1 MNIEQWE
8 IDSSQSTIRF
18 VIRHF
23 GFSKVGGQFARW
35 SGRVLVPDGDFTRAA
50 LEVEIDA
57 SSIDT
62 ALADRDEHL
71 RRADFFDVTRY
82 PEITFT
88 ARFGRR
94 RVEPDNGTTGAEP
107 DGGTG
112 RMRMSGALTIKGITR
127 QVGIVVEQRERNRD
141 SWGNERVAFTATA
154 RIDRRDFGINGSALA
169 RVVVGNKVD
178 LEIEVE
184 AVRQPAAA
192 RVA

>member
-35 SGRVLVPDGDFTRAA
+35 SGRALVPDGDFTRAA

-62 ALADRDEHL
+62 ALAARDEHL
-71 RRADFFDVTRY
+71 RGADFFDVTRY
-82 PEITFT
+82 PEITFN
-88 ARFGRR
+88 ALLARR
-94 RVEPDNGTTGAEP
+94 RVDPDDGTSRAEAERGAR
-107 DGGTG
+107 

-141 SWGNERVAFTATA
+141 SWGNERVAFRATA
-154 RIDRRDFGINGSALA
+154 RIDRRDFGISGNALT